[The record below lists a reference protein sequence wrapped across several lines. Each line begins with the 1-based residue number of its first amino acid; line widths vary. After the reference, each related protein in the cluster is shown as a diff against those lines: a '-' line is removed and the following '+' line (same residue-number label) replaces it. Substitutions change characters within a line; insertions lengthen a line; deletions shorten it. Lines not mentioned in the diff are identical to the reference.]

1 VKSKEEV
8 EVKSEIV
15 KAKILE
21 IQGKR
26 KRGRYEGTLARQAK
40 KRQRQLDRRQEVLD
54 LPSPEGRMTTLRE
67 RRVLLLKEA

>member
-26 KRGRYEGTLARQAK
+26 KRGLYEGVLAQQAE

-54 LPSPEGRMTTLRE
+54 SPSPEGRMTTLRE